1 MMRAAWV
8 FKTARSV
15 ILSVVSAVNTMTK
28 DFAGRSS
35 RASKPKKRVQKRKPA
50 APARVFFHGPSF
62 TTGALVGAAIVIL
75 AAYAPDY
82 LSGINAGGA
91 TSAHPETDQSKPTQP
106 MQFDFPDMLKDTE
119 VLADPEPYAVPSTSS
134 GDQPE
139 VWHIQAASFREKADA
154 EVLRARLLLDNL
166 PATTEVSDAN
176 GSRWHRV
183 ILGPFARRVDAN
195 RAMTRLREQGISG
208 MWLNNHN

>member
-1 MMRAAWV
+1 
-8 FKTARSV
+8 
-15 ILSVVSAVNTMTK
+15 MTK
-28 DFAGRSS
+28 DFAGRNS

-62 TTGALVGAAIVIL
+62 TTGALLGAAIVIL

-82 LSGINAGGA
+82 LSERTERSAAGA
-91 TSAHPETDQSKPTQP
+91 ASDHSATDQTEPARP
-106 MQFDFPDMLKDTE
+106 MQFDFPDMLRDTE
-119 VLADPEPYAVPSTSS
+119 VLTDPEPYAVPSTSS

-154 EVLRARLLLDNL
+154 EVLRARLLLENL
-166 PATTEVSDAN
+166 PATTEGSQAN
-176 GSRWHRV
+176 GSQWHRV
-183 ILGPFARRVDAN
+183 VLGPFARRVDAN

>member
-1 MMRAAWV
+1 MRAAWV
-8 FKTARSV
+8 FKTNQTV
-15 ILSVVSAVNTMTK
+15 ILSVVSAENAMTK
-28 DFAGRSS
+28 DFAGRNS

-82 LSGINAGGA
+82 LSENSPGGGA
-91 TSAHPETDQSKPTQP
+91 SQRPATDQTEPARP
-106 MQFDFPDMLKDTE
+106 MQFEFPDMLKDTE

-166 PATTEVSDAN
+166 PATTEVSQAN
-176 GSRWHRV
+176 GSQWYRV
-183 ILGPFARRVDAN
+183 VLGPFSRRVDAN

>member
-1 MMRAAWV
+1 MMRAAQA
-8 FKTARSV
+8 FIANRIIIT
-15 ILSVVSAVNTMTK
+15 SVVSAVKTMTK
-28 DFAGRSS
+28 DFAGRHS
-35 RASKPKKRVQKRKPA
+35 RASRPRKNAQKRKPA

-82 LSGINAGGA
+82 LSDNRQVNTVAEHSGA
-91 TSAHPETDQSKPTQP
+91 DQTEPTRP
-106 MQFDFPDMLKDTE
+106 LQFDFPDMLRETQ

-139 VWHIQAASFREKADA
+139 VWRIQAASFREKADA
-154 EVLRARLLLDNL
+154 DALRARLLLDNL
-166 PATTEVSDAN
+166 PASTEVSEAN
-176 GSRWHRV
+176 GNTWHRV
-183 ILGPFARRVDAN
+183 VLGPFARRVDAN
-195 RAMTRLREQGISG
+195 RAMTRLRQQGISG